1 MMVEFIPGE
10 IAALYAGFNT
20 PIAALDC
27 GQRCSP
33 YNERGVPFCC
43 DTHHAVPA
51 ANQSEWHYLQAN
63 TGLWKLW
70 EPDDPEAGESLCTKL
85 PQGQVL
91 IACLGHH
98 FCQRSFRSFT
108 CRAFPF
114 FPYINRQGEFLGLS
128 YYWEYE
134 NRCWVISNLSIVSK
148 EYLEEFI
155 RTFEAVF
162 ERQPEEKAS
171 FAHFSVVMRR
181 VFGRAKRAIPL
192 LHRSG
197 KAYKITPRNGRMRQV
212 PVEKLPRYG
221 VYKIAAAMPFWDER
235 E

>member
-1 MMVEFIPGE
+1 MAEFSPEE
-10 IAALYAGFNT
+10 IATLYAGFNA

-27 GQRCSP
+27 GKRCSP

-51 ANQSEWHYLQAN
+51 ASQSEWQYLQAN
-63 TGLWKLW
+63 TDLWKLW
-70 EPDDPEAGESLCTKL
+70 QPLDPVAGESLRAQL
-85 PQGQVL
+85 PQGGVL

-98 FCQRSFRSFT
+98 FCQRNFRSLT

-114 FPYINRQGEFLGLS
+114 FPYFDRQGEFIGLS

-134 NRCWVISNLSIVSK
+134 HRCWVISNLSIVSK
-148 EYLEEFI
+148 EYLGEFI
-155 RTFEAVF
+155 RAFEAVF
-162 ERQPEEKAS
+162 ERLPEEKAS

-192 LHRSG
+192 LHRNG
-197 KAYKITPRNGRMRQV
+197 KLFKITPRNGRMRRV
-212 PVEKLPRYG
+212 SVEKLPRYG
-221 VYKIAAAMPFWDER
+221 VYKIAAAMPFWDEKD
-235 E
+235 